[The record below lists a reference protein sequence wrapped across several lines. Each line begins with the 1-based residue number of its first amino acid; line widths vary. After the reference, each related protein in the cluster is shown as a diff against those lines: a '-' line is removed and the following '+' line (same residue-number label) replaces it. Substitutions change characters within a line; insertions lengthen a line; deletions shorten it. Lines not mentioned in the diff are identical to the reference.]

1 VKRLAISEA
10 GGGLLRA
17 LIARSGVCRDRILL
31 SDYRATDWQS
41 LTFAGE
47 RHRLQLRIAG
57 ADAETIAHRMTEGI
71 EDAEFALCGHIVA
84 DIAVAGSS
92 APDCTGSITVD
103 IEALTIAE

>member
-1 VKRLAISEA
+1 MNRLAMSEA

-17 LIARSGVCRDRILL
+17 LITRSGAPRDRILL

-47 RHRLQLRIAG
+47 RHHVQLRIG
-57 ADAETIAHRMTEGI
+57 GPDAETIVQRITDGI
-71 EDAEFALCGHIVA
+71 EDAEFALRGHVVA

-92 APDCTGSITVD
+92 EPDCAGSITVD